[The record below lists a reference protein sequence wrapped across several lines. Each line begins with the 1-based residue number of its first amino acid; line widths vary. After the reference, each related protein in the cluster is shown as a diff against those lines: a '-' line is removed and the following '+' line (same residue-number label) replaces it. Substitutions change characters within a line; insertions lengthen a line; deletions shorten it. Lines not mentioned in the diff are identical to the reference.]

1 MRTKLQWVAVICL
14 ILSSQSFFAQQ
25 IENKPQK
32 PLKVSQL
39 NYKYVSSI
47 AEQIRTGTFIPEGK
61 PDKNKEINPRQRHGA
76 DIIIGKG
83 SSGRDPLAGKQLNA
97 QKTLASRMPSLVFP
111 TTTNTSTPS
120 DPTGAIG
127 RDFYIAAWNT
137 SWQIFN
143 RDGSPAAGM
152 PSAASL
158 GTLFGGRAPGD
169 PICLYDSAADRYI
182 LIQFDGPQ
190 VGGPTNGYH
199 VAISE
204 TNDPINDGWHVYSPS
219 DFGTNAFPDYEKMS
233 IWRDGYYMTANISG
247 NQVFALD
254 RDKMLVGD
262 PSATMQT
269 FSIPGFAGAT
279 GGFSSPHFFNV
290 TDDNLPTTG
299 GATLVFQQD
308 DAYAGVSTADHFKL
322 WTLDIDWNTPGNS
335 TISAATEFPVSAF
348 NGVFD
353 GGDFSNLTQPTGGP
367 DIDALQGLIGNQAQ
381 FRKFG
386 SHNSAVF
393 CHVVDVGGG
402 TEQAGIRWYELRQSG
417 DGQPWSIYQEGT
429 YVAPDGR
436 HVWNGSMG
444 MDIQGNIG
452 MGYTTM
458 GGTSNTMITSAYTGQ
473 SIGSS
478 GTGIMDVSEEIVFTS
493 TASSSNLRYADYSH
507 LTVDPAD
514 DKQFWFVTEVFSPN
528 RSNYV
533 GVFQLAPNTTNDVG
547 VISVDTPVDATLTN
561 VETITVT
568 VFNYGEDPASGFDV
582 TYQVDGETLI
592 TEAFVGTLA
601 SQTSAQH
608 TFATT
613 VDLSTEGQVYAIM
626 SCTDYPADEDNG
638 NDCVTSNVTHIAA
651 NDLGITEITAP
662 NSGEGLGSETVT
674 VTIENFG
681 TVDQSGFNVNYII
694 DGGTPVVENVAA
706 TVTAGNT
713 ISYSFTTL
721 ANLSSVGD
729 YSFTASTLLGG
740 DANASN
746 NSAAKL
752 VTHVACST
760 ETNTANFGISDNGT
774 PTQSVITVTNSIIIS
789 DLNVTVNLF
798 HVNDSDLEIKLVAP
812 NGTTEVMLSNRNGGT
827 GDNYTNTTFD
837 DDASS
842 SIASGSAPFTGSYT
856 PDGDLN
862 DFNGLSSVGDW
873 TLVITDKATN
883 SLGGVLLDWTMQI
896 CANTSLSI
904 DDYLVDEDSF
914 NVIYKDND
922 QYLVKLS
929 TSSIKEPLTLSV
941 KNILGQTLLWKTIE
955 NKSGRG
961 YEYNL
966 DMSYASS
973 GIYFVRVGNNRA
985 GNVKRIIVD

>member
-1 MRTKLQWVAVICL
+1 MRTKLQWLAVIC
-14 ILSSQSFFAQQ
+14 ILFTSQSFFAQQ

-32 PLKVSQL
+32 PTKVSQL
-39 NYKYVSSI
+39 NYRYVPSI
-47 AEQIRTGTFIPEGK
+47 AEQMRIGTFIKGEAPNE
-61 PDKNKEINPRQRHGA
+61 KNELNPRQRHGA
-76 DIIIGKG
+76 DLIIGKG
-83 SSGRDPLAGKQLNA
+83 SSEKDPLIDRQLAA
-97 QKTLASRMPSLVFP
+97 QKTFTKSPSLVFP
-111 TTTNTSTPS
+111 TTTSGGTPS
-120 DPTGAIG
+120 DPTGAVG
-127 RDFYIAAWNT
+127 RDFYIAAWNV

-143 RDGSPAAGM
+143 KDGTPATGMPSPAA
-152 PSAASL
+152 L
-158 GTLFGGRAPGD
+158 GTLFGGRSPGD
-169 PICLYDSAADRYI
+169 PICLYDSAEDRYI
-182 LIQFDGPQ
+182 VIQFDGPA
-190 VGGPTNGYH
+190 VGGPLNGYH
-199 VAISE
+199 IAISE

-219 DFGTNAFPDYEKMS
+219 DFGTSAFPDYEKMS
-233 IWRDGYYMTANISG
+233 IWRDGYYMTANIAG

-262 PSATMQT
+262 PTATMQT

-279 GGFSSPHFFNV
+279 GGFSSPHFFSV

-308 DAYAGVSTADHFKL
+308 DAYAGVSSGDHFKL

-335 TISAATEFPVSAF
+335 VISAATEFPVSSF

-353 GGDFSNLTQPTGGP
+353 GGSFSNLTQPTGGQ
-367 DIDALQGLIGNQAQ
+367 DIDALQGLIANQAQ
-381 FRKFG
+381 FRKFA

-393 CHVVDVGGG
+393 CHVVDVGSG

-429 YVAPDGR
+429 YVSPDGK
-436 HVWNGSMG
+436 HAWNGSMA

-452 MGYTTM
+452 LGYTTM
-458 GGTSNTMITSAYTGQ
+458 GGTTNTLITSAYTGQ
-473 SIGSS
+473 STASS
-478 GTGIMDVSEEIVFTS
+478 GTGVMDVSEEVIFTS
-493 TASSSNLRYADYSH
+493 SAGNPSFRYADYSH
-507 LTVDPAD
+507 LTVDPSD
-514 DKQFWFVTEVFSPN
+514 DKQFWFVNEVFSPS

-547 VISVDTPVDATLTN
+547 VVSIDTPIDATLTN
-561 VETITVT
+561 AETVTVT
-568 VFNYGEDPASGFDV
+568 VFNFGEDPASGFDV
-582 TYQVDGETLI
+582 TYQVDGGTLV

-613 VDLSTEGQVYAIM
+613 ADLSTEGQTYSIT
-626 SCTDYPADEDNG
+626 SCTDYTIDEDNG
-638 NDCVTSNVTHIAA
+638 NDCVSSDVRHIAP
-651 NDLGITEITAP
+651 NDIGVTEITAP

-681 TVDQSGFNVNYII
+681 TVDQSGFDVNYVI
-694 DGGTPVVENVAA
+694 DGGTPVVETVAT
-706 TVTAGNT
+706 TVVAGGT

-729 YSFTASTLLGG
+729 YSFTSSTLLAG
-740 DANASN
+740 DADATNNTASK
-746 NSAAKL
+746 S

-760 ETNTANFGISDNGT
+760 VSNENNFGVGPDNGDVT
-774 PTQSVITVTNSIIIS
+774 ESIITVTEDIIIS
-789 DLNVTVNLF
+789 DINVTVNMF
-798 HVNDSDLEIKLVAP
+798 HTFVGDLEIKLVAP
-812 NGTTEVMLSNRNGGT
+812 DGTTEVMLSNRNGGS
-827 GDNYTNTTFD
+827 GNNYTNTTFD
-837 DDASS
+837 DDAGS
-842 SIASGSAPFTGSYT
+842 SIASGSAPFNGSFT

-862 DFNGLSSVGDW
+862 DFNGLSSAGDW
-873 TLVITDKATN
+873 KLVITDKQDSN
-883 SLGGVLLDWTMQI
+883 GGALLDWTMQI

-904 DDYLVDEDSF
+904 DDYLVNSDDFE
-914 NVIYKDND
+914 VIYKGNK
-922 QYLVKLS
+922 QYLVKLM
-929 TSSIKEPLTLSV
+929 TTSIKEPLIVSV
-941 KNILGQTLLWKTIE
+941 KNVLGQNLLYKSIE
-955 NKSGRG
+955 NKTGQG